1 MKVSIVKKY
10 FNHKWSE
17 ISKYVD
23 KDYFKLYDTE
33 IKFIEDKM
41 LETLENVRDH
51 KFISLEKVPSTPLM
65 KLTIES
71 VESPSKVLL
80 NSVDSTGSKLWI
92 EVKYKVF
99 SCAYNRYEEDSFMQ
113 ILFII
118 HSLRLLI
125 LESNGRNP
133 TMDKSQMNL
142 FKNPV
147 EPLIEN
153 SVNEE
158 YSILLSSIKGWDS
171 PRLSDPLKPLTVN
184 K

>member
-10 FNHKWSE
+10 FSHKWSE
-17 ISKYVD
+17 VSKYVD
-23 KDYFKLYDTE
+23 KDYFKLYDAE
-33 IKFIEDKM
+33 VKFIEDKM
-41 LETLENVRDH
+41 LETLESVRDH
-51 KFISLEKVPSTPLM
+51 KFISLVKVPSTPLM

-71 VESPSKVLL
+71 LIAPSRILL
-80 NSVDSTGSKLWI
+80 NSVDNTGSKLWT

-118 HSLRLLI
+118 HSLRLLM
-125 LESNGRNP
+125 LESNERNVSMDDYQMSLFRNP
-133 TMDKSQMNL
+133 TKS
-142 FKNPV
+142 
-147 EPLIEN
+147 LIKN
-153 SVNEE
+153 SVDEE
-158 YSILLSSIKGWDS
+158 YTILLSSIQGWDS

>member
-1 MKVSIVKKY
+1 MKVSIVKRY
-10 FNHKWSE
+10 LNHKWSE
-17 ISKYVD
+17 VSKYID

-33 IKFIEDKM
+33 VKFIEDKM
-41 LETLENVRDH
+41 LETLESVRDH

-71 VESPSKVLL
+71 LIAPSMVLL
-80 NSVDSTGSKLWI
+80 NSVDNTGSKLWTEI
-92 EVKYKVF
+92 RYRVF

-118 HSLRLLI
+118 HSLRLLV
-125 LESNGRNP
+125 LESNERDIFTNQ
-133 TMDKSQMNL
+133 SQMNL
-142 FKNPV
+142 FKNPTKS
-147 EPLIEN
+147 LIKN
-153 SVNEE
+153 SVDEE
-158 YSILLSSIKGWDS
+158 YTILLSSIQGGDS